1 MESFDVVVV
10 GAGLAGLT
18 AARDLEAAGRSVLV
32 IEASD
37 RVGGRVKSDYRDGF
51 ILDHGFQVI
60 NPGYA
65 EVKRSKVLDQC
76 NFISLAPGFE
86 LVDGTDR
93 TWVGANPESVFTV
106 GTIKEK
112 IAFASFMAKKQ
123 DADTS
128 FKSAAQS
135 FEGIFEGFLKPFLR
149 GVFLSDPDLES
160 ALTAQA
166 ILRSFIL
173 GRPGV
178 PAKGVQE
185 FSNILAKPLKKIHIN
200 ERVERLEGELVHTSA
215 ATYQAKRVVVA
226 TDSATASALIASVES
241 VPMSASTTWYHS
253 VSADFSFSNK
263 LRVNKQ
269 GEIINSLIISDRVT
283 SYAPLDKKLISTTVL
298 NDISESEVSRGLA
311 QMWSS
316 PESDFT
322 LVGRYE
328 IPQSLPTHSVG
339 TPLIRKVQI
348 SSTLFVAGDHRG
360 LPSQQGAMDA
370 GRRVAEIILG
380 R

>member
-1 MESFDVVVV
+1 
-10 GAGLAGLT
+10 
-18 AARDLEAAGRSVLV
+18 
-32 IEASD
+32 
-37 RVGGRVKSDYRDGF
+37 
-51 ILDHGFQVI
+51 
-60 NPGYA
+60 
-65 EVKRSKVLDQC
+65 
-76 NFISLAPGFE
+76 
-86 LVDGTDR
+86 
-93 TWVGANPESVFTV
+93 
-106 GTIKEK
+106 
-112 IAFASFMAKKQ
+112 MAKKQ